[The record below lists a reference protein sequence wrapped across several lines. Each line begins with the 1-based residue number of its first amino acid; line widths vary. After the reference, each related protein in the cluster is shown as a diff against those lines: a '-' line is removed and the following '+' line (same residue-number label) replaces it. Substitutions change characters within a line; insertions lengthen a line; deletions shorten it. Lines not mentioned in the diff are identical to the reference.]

1 MRIESRFFHVSP
13 KVLLAGRESVIEFRP
28 LFDHVRFAEGTRYQC
43 AVIPTE
49 GVPGQTLWG
58 ELPRHPVTPVNGAI
72 RVPIAPVGEQ
82 EYIVL
87 IERVEDDR
95 PQLLAEFRLYS
106 MEEDLFALRP
116 WKGDLH
122 VHTYHSDGKESPAYV
137 AGMYRGAGFDF
148 MAVTDHRKYAPSLE
162 AMAAFE
168 GVPIDLRLYPGE
180 EVHPPDNPVHIVNF
194 GGRFSINAIFDADE
208 YRSEVQAIESR
219 LGAPYQ
225 YASCVW
231 CFDKIREADGL
242 GIFCHPYWLA
252 GHRYD
257 VPLHL
262 TDMVFANQP
271 YDAYE
276 VIGGF
281 FRYQWES
288 NKLQVARYE
297 EERAKGKQ
305 IPIVGSS
312 DSHGTEQSDLFGW
325 YYTIVFSPTPDL
337 QDVISGIKGLK
348 SVAVEAVA
356 GELPRAFGPFRLVK
370 YAQYI
375 MREVFPLHDE
385 LCVEEGRLM
394 LAHAAGDAEAAEA
407 LGRLR
412 GRVGRL
418 YDEVWGAV

>member
-1 MRIESRFFHVSP
+1 MVTFTPS
-13 KVLLAGRESVIEFRP
+13 
-28 LFDHVRFAEGTRYQC
+28 FDHVRLNGASQYQA

-49 GVPGQTLWG
+49 GVPGQLTWG
-58 ELPRHPVTPVNGAI
+58 EIPRRPVTPIGGAI
-72 RVPIAPVGEQ
+72 SVPINPMGEQ

-87 IERVEDDR
+87 IERVDGDAVR
-95 PQLLAEFRLYS
+95 QIAEFRLYAVGD
-106 MEEDLFALRP
+106 DLFPLRP

-137 AGMYRGAGFDF
+137 AGMYRKAGFDF

-162 AMAAFE
+162 AIGAYE
-168 GVPIDLRLYPGE
+168 DVPIDLRIYPGE

-194 GGRFSINAIFDADE
+194 GGRFSINELFDTDQ
-208 YRSEVQAIESR
+208 YRSEVKAIDED
-219 LGAPYQ
+219 LGVPYQ

-231 CFDKIREADGL
+231 CFDRIREAGGL

-252 GHRYD
+252 GPRYD
-257 VPLHL
+257 VPLYL
-262 TDMVFANQP
+262 TDMIFDRQP

-276 VIGGF
+276 IIGGF

-297 EERAKGKQ
+297 EERAKGKR

-312 DSHGTEQSDLFGW
+312 DSHGTEQADLFGW
-325 YYTIVFSPTPDL
+325 YYTLVFSPTPDL
-337 QDVISGIKGLK
+337 QDIIGAVKCLN
-348 SVAVEAVA
+348 SVAVEAIT

-370 YAQYI
+370 YAQYLL
-375 MREVFPLHDE
+375 REVFPLHDE

-394 LAHAAGDAEAAEA
+394 LAHATREAEAADM
-407 LGRLR
+407 LGKLR
-412 GRVGRL
+412 GRISHL
-418 YDEVWGAV
+418 YDDIWGVG

>member
-1 MRIESRFFHVSP
+1 MRTESKFFHVSP
-13 KVLLAGRESVIEFRP
+13 KILPVGRESVVTFTP
-28 LFDHVRFAEGTRYQC
+28 LYDHVRFSEGMKYQA

-49 GVPGQTLWG
+49 GVPGQTTWG
-58 ELPRHPVTPVNGAI
+58 EIPRGPVKSRDGCISIPIEPVS
-72 RVPIAPVGEQ
+72 EQ
-82 EYIVL
+82 ECIIL
-87 IERVEDDR
+87 IEQVDGDAVK
-95 PQLLAEFRLYS
+95 QIAEFRLYAVD
-106 MEEDLFALRP
+106 EDLFPLRP

-137 AGMYRGAGFDF
+137 AGMYRKAGFDF

-162 AMAAFE
+162 AIAAYD

-180 EVHPPDNPVHIVNF
+180 EVHPPENPVHIVIF
-194 GGRFSINAIFDADE
+194 GGRFSINELFDTDE
-208 YRSEVQAIESR
+208 YRAGVKATEEKLAV
-219 LGAPYQ
+219 PHQ

-231 CFDKIREADGL
+231 CFDRIREAGGL

-252 GHRYD
+252 GPRYD

-262 TDMVFANQP
+262 TDMIFDRQP

-281 FRYQWES
+281 FRHQWES

-297 EERAKGKQ
+297 EERAKGKR

-312 DSHGTEQSDLFGW
+312 DSHGTEQADLFGW
-325 YYTIVFSPTPDL
+325 YFTLVFSLTPDL
-337 QDVISGIKGLK
+337 PDIIGGVNGLK
-348 SVAVEAVA
+348 SVAVEAIT

-370 YAQYI
+370 YAQYLL
-375 MREVFPLHDE
+375 REVLPLHDE

-394 LAHAAGDAEAAEA
+394 LAHAAGDAEATEM
-407 LGRLR
+407 LGGYK
-412 GRVGRL
+412 GRVCRL
-418 YDEVWGAV
+418 YNDLWGVG